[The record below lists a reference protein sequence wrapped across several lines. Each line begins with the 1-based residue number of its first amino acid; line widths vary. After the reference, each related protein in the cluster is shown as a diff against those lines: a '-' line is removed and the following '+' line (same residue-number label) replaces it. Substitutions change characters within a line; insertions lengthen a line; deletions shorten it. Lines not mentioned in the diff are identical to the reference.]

1 MAFGILQRVLLCRFV
16 QLCDDVLLVLSMVTA
31 EYWQGTPEA
40 HRDGVESVVACILGI
55 VGYGP
60 DLLGF
65 NPLASGDFQTI
76 DILIHLDHLAL
87 HLDPDGEIK
96 SLNLQRI
103 F

>member
-1 MAFGILQRVLLCRFV
+1 
-16 QLCDDVLLVLSMVTA
+16 MVTA

-40 HRDGVESVVACILGI
+40 HRDGVESVVACILRI

-65 NPLASGDFQTI
+65 NPLAPCDFQTI
-76 DILIHLDHLAL
+76 EILIHLDHLAL